1 MKRMLVNAT
10 QEEEL
15 RVALVDGQKL
25 FDLSIELPSREQKK
39 ANVYKGRISRVEPS
53 LEACFVDYGAQRHG
67 FLPLKEVSRDFFRQ
81 QPQGGRMNIR
91 ELLTEGQDLI
101 VQVEKEERGT
111 KGAALTTFVS
121 LAGRFLVLMP
131 NNPRAGGVSRR
142 IEGEDR
148 DQMREV
154 MGQLQIPD
162 GMGAIIRT
170 AGVGR
175 TVEELQWD
183 LDNLKTQWEQIEAAA
198 KDRPAP
204 FLVFRES
211 DAVTRAM
218 RDYLSDDIGEVLVDN
233 DAAFQ
238 KAQEYMQRFMPA
250 EAQRRLKMYTDDIP
264 LFTRFQIE
272 SQIESAYAHK
282 VSLPSGG
289 SIVID
294 YTEALVSID
303 INSARATRGS
313 DIETTATNTNLEAAD
328 EIARQL
334 RIRDIGGL
342 IVIDFIDMESTKN
355 QREVEDRLRDAVK
368 MDRARIQ
375 IGRLSRFGLLEM
387 SRQRLRPSLGESS
400 HIVCPR
406 CVGIG
411 NIRSIESLT
420 LSVLRLIGEELR
432 KDRTS
437 RVIVQVPVDVAT
449 YLFNEKREWLR
460 TLEDKSEAELIIVP
474 NENMQTPGYTITRLR
489 DDEAELPENK
499 QLSYLMPT
507 APVVAEPGTAKD
519 KRPPAEA
526 PAVATLLPAT
536 SAPLHP
542 TPAPVAA
549 APEVT
554 PAPVEPV
561 SNGGFWGRLK
571 RLFGEEPAPA
581 PQPVVAE
588 PVVAKPASSSSSS
601 SRNDGRRDGRREHSR
616 GGHRHA
622 ADGGS
627 RRDRGDRGS
636 GGGDRDRG
644 DGRERSDGR
653 SGGGGRGRGG
663 GHRDLDRRPRSD
675 QPAQDAQGGG
685 RNEGQGRGEGQGRRD
700 GNRGD
705 ANRGDSGRGDGNRN
719 DFNRGDSNRT
729 DGGRGEG
736 QRADGNR
743 GDGNRAEGGRSDGNR
758 GEGNRAEGGRSD
770 GNRGEGSR
778 ADGGR
783 GDGNRGEGNRA
794 EGSRSEGN
802 RGEGRGD
809 FNRDANRSSNFNR
822 GGGDAGQPGEPI
834 RTDEQAN
841 HPVDSTTALAGGA
854 GDARVEGQER
864 SDRGGDRPGGGER
877 GDRNGEPR
885 RGRRGRRRGRRGG
898 GGGGAREGAMGSSG
912 NGGPGGPEGG
922 SGGEREYAEQSFGG
936 EVHGDRGGPQMANGH
951 DHQAAQGEGGHEHH
965 DHESGGHSGHSHEH
979 QEHERDSHS
988 HGEPSEAGG
997 AGESREEQGSYEAR
1011 EPREPREPREAR
1023 EPRESREPREAREP
1037 REPREQSESQ
1047 RSEQHE
1053 HAPQRET
1060 SQPRESSPQREMS
1073 LSHESSPQ
1081 RESSGQSERSG
1092 EPSSSSE
1099 QSGQGPSSSSADA
1112 SRPAKPFVVWSSV
1125 PTGDR
1130 RDE

>member
-10 QEEEL
+10 QQEEL

-67 FLPLKEVSRDFFRQ
+67 FLPLKEVSRDYFRQ

-91 ELLTEGQDLI
+91 DLLTEGQDLI

-111 KGAALTTFVS
+111 KGAALTTFLS

-154 MGQLQIPD
+154 MNQLQIPD
-162 GMGAIIRT
+162 GMGAIVRT

-218 RDYLSDDIGEVLVDN
+218 RDYLSDDIGEVLVDSD
-233 DAAFQ
+233 DAFH

-411 NIRSIESLT
+411 SIRSIESLS

-437 RVIVQVPVDVAT
+437 RVIVQVPVAVAT

-460 TLEDKSEAELIIVP
+460 TLEDKTEAELIIVP
-474 NENMQTPGYTITRLR
+474 NENMQTPEYSIKRLR
-489 DDEAELPENK
+489 EDEAELPENK

-507 APVVAEPGTAKD
+507 APEIAEPGTAHD
-519 KRPPAEA
+519 KRPPAETA
-526 PAVATLLPAT
+526 AVATLLPAT
-536 SAPLHP
+536 AAPVVAQP
-542 TPAPVAA
+542 TPV
-549 APEVT
+549 
-554 PAPVEPV
+554 PAPAEQPPA
-561 SNGGFWGRLK
+561 SDGGSGFWGRLK
-571 RLFGEEPAPA
+571 RFFGEEPEPA
-581 PQPVVAE
+581 PQPVAE
-588 PVVAKPASSSSSS
+588 PVVATKPAASST
-601 SRNDGRRDGRREHSR
+601 SRSDGRRDGRREHSR
-616 GGHRHA
+616 GHRH

-627 RRDRGDRGS
+627 RRDRGDRS
-636 GGGDRDRG
+636 DRGEGRDNRERG
-644 DGRERSDGR
+644 DGR
-653 SGGGGRGRGG
+653 GGGRDGGRDR
-663 GHRDLDRRPRSD
+663 HRAGERGRDQDRRERAPERRAEGD
-675 QPAQDAQGGG
+675 
-685 RNEGQGRGEGQGRRD
+685 GQGHRGEGRRSD
-700 GNRGD
+700 SNRGD
-705 ANRGDSGRGDGNRN
+705 ARGDAGRGDGNRM
-719 DFNRGDSNRT
+719 DS
-729 DGGRGEG
+729 
-736 QRADGNR
+736 R
-743 GDGNRAEGGRSDGNR
+743 GDGNRSDGNR
-758 GEGNRAEGGRSD
+758 MEASRSAD
-770 GNRGEGSR
+770 GSR
-778 ADGGR
+778 L
-783 GDGNRGEGNRA
+783 
-794 EGSRSEGN
+794 
-802 RGEGRGD
+802 
-809 FNRDANRSSNFNR
+809 DANRERSDAGR
-822 GGGDAGQPGEPI
+822 GGESNRLDDVG
-834 RTDEQAN
+834 R
-841 HPVDSTTALAGGA
+841 PVDSTSGLAGGSA
-854 GDARVEGQER
+854 EAARGEGQER
-864 SDRGGDRPGGGER
+864 SERGGERQAGGER
-877 GDRNGEPR
+877 GERNGEPR

-898 GGGGAREGAMGSSG
+898 GGGAREGAAANGVGDGGGAGGASGGNRDYAEEHFHGEGSSARADHQG
-912 NGGPGGPEGG
+912 
-922 SGGEREYAEQSFGG
+922 
-936 EVHGDRGGPQMANGH
+936 ANGH
-951 DHQAAQGEGGHEHH
+951 DH
-965 DHESGGHSGHSHEH
+965 SGGHDEGQHEH
-979 QEHERDSHS
+979 PSHDQ
-988 HGEPSEAGG
+988 HG
-997 AGESREEQGSYEAR
+997 GS
-1011 EPREPREPREAR
+1011 R
-1023 EPRESREPREAREP
+1023 EPRESFESRGSHESPLGTSPLPRLQSGGEGRGLGGSEGRGSYEPRE
-1037 REPREQSESQ
+1037 S
-1047 RSEQHE
+1047 RSEQHD
-1053 HAPQRET
+1053 APQQREI
-1060 SQPRESSPQREMS
+1060 SQPREASSGEGWSGPRESSQSKESPLGTSLLPQLQSSGSRES
-1073 LSHESSPQ
+1073 SESHESSSQGERTVEQ
-1081 RESSGQSERSG
+1081 R
-1092 EPSSSSE
+1092 SSSSE
-1099 QSGQGPSSSSADA
+1099 SSQDP
-1112 SRPAKPFVVWSSV
+1112 SRPAKPFVVWSSASSH
-1125 PTGDR
+1125 DR